1 MLLSDFVI
9 PQSEPRSKSAVSGAM
24 SVLTQN
30 ALVLM
35 TLLGFAGGLAGAI
48 VSEVLQESA
57 VDVDFEAE
65 TYSFG
70 RFFPHN
76 IYLATGVWF
85 MLAMVCI
92 GAAMSV
98 SQGLLEKNVEKSK
111 VAALKTI
118 PAALVGGF
126 LAGLIAQKVYEVL
139 FDVGI
144 NEIPRS
150 IGWGVAGGLA
160 GLAIGAGFGSLVR
173 LRNGGIGGL
182 IGGFVGGLAFNTIGN
197 TVGGAIAPR
206 LIGITLIG
214 TLIGLAIGILDYL
227 TTSAYLEVV
236 TAEGVAMRYPL
247 IGKSHVIGCASS
259 VSVAILRDPGVREQ
273 HVRLEVTGGRVNFTC
288 LPNMPQV
295 SVNGQPTSQGSM
307 GNGDILVVGN
317 TSLRLNTKK
326 SLSFSGT
333 SAPRQPMQPQTGTP
347 QQGAPGRPT
356 VPVNN
361 MPQSPSNAP
370 SSQPSAP
377 TAPAPPA
384 QRPTIQMK
392 PPQN

>member
-9 PQSEPRSKSAVSGAM
+9 PQSEPNSKSAINGAM

-48 VSEVLQESA
+48 VSEVLQESG
-57 VDVDFEAE
+57 VSINYEE
-65 TYSFG
+65 GTYSFG

-76 IYLATGVWF
+76 IHLATGVWF
-85 MLAMVCI
+85 MLAVVCI

-111 VAALKTI
+111 FAALRTI
-118 PAALVGGF
+118 PAAVVGGF
-126 LAGLIAQKVYEVL
+126 LAGVIAQSVYSAL
-139 FDVGI
+139 IDVGI

-173 LRNGGIGGL
+173 LRNGGIGGF
-182 IGGFVGGLAFNTIGN
+182 IGGFAGGLAFNTIGN
-197 TVGGAIAPR
+197 IVGGVASR

-227 TTSAYLEVV
+227 TTNAYLEVV

-247 IGKSHVIGCASS
+247 IGKTHIIGCASS

-273 HVRLEVTGGRVNFTC
+273 HVRLEVAGGRVNFTC

-295 SVNGQPTSQGSM
+295 SVNGQPTSQGSL
-307 GNGDILVVGN
+307 GNGDILLVGN

-326 SLSFSGT
+326 SLSFTGS
-333 SAPRQPMQPQTGTP
+333 SAPRQPVQPQAGTP
-347 QQGAPGRPT
+347 QQSGPWRPT

-361 MPQSPSNAP
+361 VPQAPSNAP
-370 SSQPSAP
+370 TSQPSAP
-377 TAPAPPA
+377 AAPAPPA